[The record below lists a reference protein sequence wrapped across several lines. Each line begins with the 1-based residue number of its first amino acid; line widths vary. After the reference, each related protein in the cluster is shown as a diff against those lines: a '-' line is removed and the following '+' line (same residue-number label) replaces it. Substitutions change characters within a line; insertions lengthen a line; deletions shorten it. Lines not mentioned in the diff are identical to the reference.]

1 MNSVRQFASSLFM
14 ITTLLWLTV
23 STPFVY
29 ASRQVQKEFQQQP
42 SGYEDNNPFSNTTEE
57 KSETG
62 TNLLSEYRHDI
73 HLLERHFTV
82 LKTLY
87 KGHSSQIN
95 LQYYPE
101 LQSPPPEV

>member
-1 MNSVRQFASSLFM
+1 M

-29 ASRQVQKEFQQQP
+29 ASQQMQKEFQHQS
-42 SGYEDNNPFSNTTEE
+42 SGYEDNNPFANTTEE

-62 TNLLSEYRHDI
+62 TNLLSEYRHDM
-73 HLLERHFTV
+73 HLFERHFIV

-87 KGHSSQIN
+87 KCHSSN
-95 LQYYPE
+95 LYLQYYPE
-101 LQSPPPEV
+101 LQSPPPEA